1 VVQPYRN
8 ATQSG
13 VTPLAYHFGRPMLVT
28 RVGALPDMV
37 PEGKVG
43 LVCEPEPASLAETI
57 LRYFTMDPALFA
69 EGIEAEKKQYTWQRL
84 VQTLTGIAH
93 DIQK

>member
-1 VVQPYRN
+1 MV
-8 ATQSG
+8 
-13 VTPLAYHFGRPMLVT
+13 VT

-43 LVCEPEPASLAETI
+43 LVCEPDPASLAEAI
-57 LRYFTMDPALFA
+57 LRFFAMDPTQFA
-69 EGIEAEKKQYTWQRL
+69 AGIEAEKKQYTWQRL